1 MAISFN
7 PNNILIEADSLNRI
21 INDKDVKILDCRW
34 YLNDKRK
41 GLNEFKKN
49 HIPNSIFLDLE
60 NFSDQKS
67 NLPHMLP
74 SAREFELKVSELG
87 IKKRDKIII
96 YDQTGFFC
104 STRIW
109 LMFKIFGHQ
118 KVLVLNGGYQ
128 NWKKKFKTEKY
139 IRNFS
144 KTAYKVYKKNKVILS
159 KKEVKNILGNIKFQ
173 VIDARPKKRFDGIEA
188 EPRKNVIRGNIEG
201 SINIP
206 FNSINKSG
214 KILSNNKLKEILYKN
229 KELRKKNIIVLCGS
243 GVTACNII
251 FALHKIQHQRSIF
264 LYDGSWSEWGIK

>member
-1 MAISFN
+1 MAISLN
-7 PNNILIEADSLNRI
+7 PNDMLIEADSLNRI
-21 INDKDVKILDCRW
+21 INNKNVKILDSRW

-67 NLPHMLP
+67 DLPHMLP
-74 SAREFELKVSELG
+74 STREFQLKVSRLG
-87 IKKRDKIII
+87 VKKTDKIII
-96 YDQTGFFC
+96 YDQEGFFC

-109 LMFKIFGHQ
+109 LMFKIFGHK
-118 KVLVLNGGYQ
+118 KVLVLNGGYL

-139 IRNFS
+139 IKSYSRS
-144 KTAYKVYKKNKVILS
+144 TYKVYKKNKIIFS
-159 KKEVKNILGNIKFQ
+159 KKEVRNILGNIEFQ
-173 VIDARPKKRFDGIEA
+173 VIDARPKKRFDGFEA
-188 EPRKNVIRGNIEG
+188 EPRKNVMRGNIEG

-214 KILSNNKLKEILYKN
+214 KIFNDSRLREILYKN
-229 KELRKKNIIVLCGS
+229 KKLKKKKIIVLCGS

-251 FALHKIQHQRSIF
+251 FALHKIQHKCNIF
-264 LYDGSWSEWGIK
+264 LYDGSWSEWGMK

>member
-109 LMFKIFGHQ
+109 LMFKIFDHQ

-173 VIDARPKKRFDGIEA
+173 VIDARPKKRFDGIVA
-188 EPRKNVIRGNIEG
+188 EPRKNVIRGRIEG

-214 KILSNNKLKEILYKN
+214 KIFCNYKLKEILYKN
-229 KELRKKNIIVLCGS
+229 KELRKKKIIVLCGS

-251 FALHKIQHQRSIF
+251 FALYKIQHQKNIY
-264 LYDGSWSEWGIK
+264 LYDGSWSEWGLK

>member
-7 PNNILIEADSLNRI
+7 PNYMLIEADSLNRI
-21 INDKDVKILDCRW
+21 LNNKDVKILDSRW

-74 SAREFELKVSELG
+74 SKEEFELKVSELG

-96 YDQTGFFC
+96 YDQVGFFC

-118 KVLVLNGGYQ
+118 KVSVLNGGYQ

-139 IRNFS
+139 IKSFS
-144 KTAYKVYKKNKVILS
+144 KTTYKVYKKNKVILS

-173 VIDARPKKRFDGIEA
+173 IIDARPKNRFDGIVA
-188 EPRKNVIRGNIEG
+188 EPRKNIIRGNIEG

-206 FNSINKSG
+206 FDSINKSG
-214 KILSNNKLKEILYKN
+214 RIFCNYKLKEILYKN
-229 KELRKKNIIVLCGS
+229 KELEKKKIIVLCGS

-251 FALHKIQHQRSIF
+251 FALHKIQHKKKIY
-264 LYDGSWSEWGIK
+264 LYDGSWSEWGLK

>member
-7 PNNILIEADSLNRI
+7 PNEMLIEADSLNKI
-21 INDKDVKILDCRW
+21 INNKDVKILDSRW

-49 HIPNSIFLDLE
+49 HIPNSIFFDLE
-60 NFSDQKS
+60 KFSDQKS
-67 NLPHMLP
+67 DFPHMLP
-74 SAREFELKVSELG
+74 STKQFQLKISELG
-87 IKKRDKIII
+87 IKNRDKIII
-96 YDQTGFFC
+96 YDQEGFFS

-109 LMFKIFGHQ
+109 LMFKIFGHK
-118 KVLVLNGGYQ
+118 KVLVLNGGYL
-128 NWKKKFKTEKY
+128 NWKKKFKTEKHIKSY
-139 IRNFS
+139 L
-144 KTAYKVYKKNKVILS
+144 KTTYKVFKKNKMIFS
-159 KKEVKNILGNIKFQ
+159 KKEVKNILGNIEFQ

-264 LYDGSWSEWGIK
+264 LYDGSWSEWGLK

>member
-173 VIDARPKKRFDGIEA
+173 VIDARPKKRFDGIVA
-188 EPRKNVIRGNIEG
+188 EPRKNVIRGRIEG

-214 KILSNNKLKEILYKN
+214 KIFCNYKLKEILYKN
-229 KELRKKNIIVLCGS
+229 KELRKKKIIVLCGS

-251 FALHKIQHQRSIF
+251 FALYKIQHQKNIY
-264 LYDGSWSEWGIK
+264 LYDGSWSEWGLK

>member
-139 IRNFS
+139 IRNFF

-173 VIDARPKKRFDGIEA
+173 VIDARPKKRFDGIVA
-188 EPRKNVIRGNIEG
+188 EPRKNVIRGRIEG

-214 KILSNNKLKEILYKN
+214 KIFCNYKLKEILYKN
-229 KELRKKNIIVLCGS
+229 KELRKKKIIVLCGS

-251 FALHKIQHQRSIF
+251 FALYKIQHQKNIY
-264 LYDGSWSEWGIK
+264 LYDGSWSEWGLK